1 MTGASR
7 SGPFTST
14 PVCSDEAERVSM
26 RALWFGLA
34 GAPVAWSI
42 NEVADAALVSHN
54 CYPAAVPLSAP
65 LVGALSAI
73 VMVVSIVAIV
83 VAVMALVTA
92 LRSWKAVREVPGND
106 AGGSLIGPPPGG
118 RSRFMARAGIAVS
131 VLFLG
136 GIVLQTLAIA
146 MVRPCA
152 GLAP

>member
-1 MTGASR
+1 
-7 SGPFTST
+7 
-14 PVCSDEAERVSM
+14 M
-26 RALWFGLA
+26 RALWFGLV
-34 GAPVAWSI
+34 GGPLVWSI

-54 CYPAAVPLSAP
+54 CYPAEFPLAAP
-65 LVGALSAI
+65 LFGALIGLVAA
-73 VMVVSIVAIV
+73 VSIAAVL

-92 LRSWKAVREVPGND
+92 LRSWKAVREQPNND
-106 AGGSLIGPPPGG
+106 AGGSLAGPPPGG

-136 GIVLQTLAIA
+136 GIVLQTVALA